1 MQTRGWERACSYTN
15 ITLTS
20 EYLICLWLPRK
31 FAFNPCPMSDLKS
44 SDSPQVKFV
53 HEWNQAVRNGDLDF
67 LAKSIPKDYRNTFY
81 PRSLG
86 VPDQTKE
93 EFLEYIGGFFN
104 LWTEW
109 EVSYISCYWS
119 PLSVAESLS

>member
-1 MQTRGWERACSYTN
+1 
-15 ITLTS
+15 
-20 EYLICLWLPRK
+20 
-31 FAFNPCPMSDLKS
+31 MSGLKS

-86 VPDQTKE
+86 VPDQTKG